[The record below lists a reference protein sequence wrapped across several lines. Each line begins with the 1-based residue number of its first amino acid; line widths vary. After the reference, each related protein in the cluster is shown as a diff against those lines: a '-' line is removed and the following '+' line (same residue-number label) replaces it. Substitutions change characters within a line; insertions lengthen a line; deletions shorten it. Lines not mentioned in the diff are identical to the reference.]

1 MSDSNNNN
9 NINTGASGGAG
20 SSSRR
25 TDNTKFPTMD
35 KIFGIRPPP
44 RERTGDAN
52 NNTKGTKFP
61 TMQDVFAPRRVQ
73 AQLHHYHQPQHSAIH
88 ISSLTTIFV
97 TPGWFVLTSP
107 IPSVSVT
114 KRKYS
119 GTFSPATSASDSTAS
134 SNTQLKNCEL

>member
-1 MSDSNNNN
+1 MSDSNNN

-61 TMQDVFAPRRVQ
+61 TMQDVFGPRREETEWR
-73 AQLHHYHQPQHSAIH
+73 LE
-88 ISSLTTIFV
+88 SSEVRWVATLMRCGIV
-97 TPGWFVLTSP
+97 
-107 IPSVSVT
+107 
-114 KRKYS
+114 KRKCVIS
-119 GTFSPATSASDSTAS
+119 RTF
-134 SNTQLKNCEL
+134 